1 MQMVTVF
8 TSFNAADADVVN
20 SRLDAADFHPVIM
33 HELAAQGLDIASG
46 GIRVQVPEDEAEEA
60 REFLAELT
68 DVPPAAPTA

>member
-8 TSFNAADADVVN
+8 TTFNSADADLVN

-46 GIRVQVPEDEAEEA
+46 GIRVQVPEDEAEDA
-60 REFLAELT
+60 RDFLADPT
-68 DVPPAAPTA
+68 TRPPA